1 MYFIEKNVNIQ
12 TKLRI
17 KDEKMVNSL
26 KRIDAHL
33 SNLGYCSRK
42 EAKKFLRIFEVCVKD
57 ERVFDPSIKAYH
69 DHITIDN
76 EKLDPEKITIL
87 LNKPDGY
94 ICSHNDAGMLI
105 YSLIPDRWNRRNP
118 KISTIGR
125 LDVDTTG
132 AIILTD
138 DGDLNHKLSSPKSD
152 VSKIYEATLAQELRG
167 DEKEIFA
174 SGELMLNG
182 EKKPLLPANLEI
194 ITPTLVRLEICEG
207 KYHQVKR
214 MFGAVGNRVTKLH
227 RVRFDKFD
235 VEDLKE
241 GEYKFIEL

>member
-1 MYFIEKNVNIQ
+1 MQ
-12 TKLRI
+12 
-17 KDEKMVNSL
+17 NSY

-33 SNLGYCSRK
+33 SSLGYCTRS
-42 EAKKFLRIFEVCVKD
+42 EAKKFLRIFELTVNDK
-57 ERVFDPSIKAYH
+57 RVFDTSIKAYH
-69 DHITIDN
+69 NDIKVNN
-76 EKLDPEKITIL
+76 EVLDPEIITIL
-87 LNKPDGY
+87 LNKPSGF
-94 ICSHNDAGMLI
+94 ICSHNDAGSLI
-105 YSLIPDRWNRRNP
+105 YALIPSRWNRRNP

-138 DGDLNHKLSSPKSD
+138 DGALNHKLSSPKSD
-152 VSKIYEATLAQELRG
+152 VSKIYEATLAVPLNG

-182 EKKPLLPANLEI
+182 EKKPLLPAKLEI
-194 ITPTLVRLEICEG
+194 LSPTHVRLEICEG

-214 MFGAVGNRVTKLH
+214 MFASVENRVLSLH
-227 RVRFDKFD
+227 RVSFGGFS

>member
-1 MYFIEKNVNIQ
+1 MQ
-12 TKLRI
+12 
-17 KDEKMVNSL
+17 NSY

-33 SNLGYCSRK
+33 SSLGYCSRS
-42 EAKKFLRIFEVCVKD
+42 EAKKFLRIYELYVK
-57 ERVFDPSIKAYH
+57 EIRVFDPSIKAYH
-69 DHITIDN
+69 NDIKVNN
-76 EKLDPEKITIL
+76 EALDPETITIL
-87 LNKPDGY
+87 LNKPSGF
-94 ICSHNDAGMLI
+94 ICSHNDAGSLI
-105 YSLIPDRWNRRNP
+105 YALIPQRWNRRNP

-138 DGDLNHKLSSPKSD
+138 DGALNHKLSSPKSD
-152 VSKIYEATLAQELRG
+152 VSKIYEATLAVPLKG

-174 SGELMLNG
+174 SGKVMLNG
-182 EKKPLLPANLEI
+182 EKKPLLPAKLEI
-194 ITPTLVRLEICEG
+194 LSPTHVRLEICEG

-214 MFGAVGNRVTKLH
+214 MFAAVGNRVLSLH
-227 RVRFDKFD
+227 RVSFAEFS

>member
-1 MYFIEKNVNIQ
+1 MG
-12 TKLRI
+12 
-17 KDEKMVNSL
+17 NSY

-33 SNLGYCSRK
+33 SSLGYCTRS
-42 EAKKFLRIFEVCVKD
+42 ETKKFLRIYEFYVKE
-57 ERVFDPSIKAYH
+57 ERIFDPSIKAYH
-69 DHITIDN
+69 NDITVN
-76 EKLDPEKITIL
+76 KEALDPETITIL
-87 LNKPDGY
+87 LNKPSGF
-94 ICSHNDAGMLI
+94 ICSHNDAGSLI
-105 YSLIPDRWNRRNP
+105 YTLIPQRWNRRNP

-138 DGDLNHKLSSPKSD
+138 DGALNHKLSSPKSD
-152 VSKIYEATLAQELRG
+152 VSKVYEATLAVPLKG

-182 EKKPLLPANLEI
+182 EKKPLLPAKLEVLGE
-194 ITPTLVRLEICEG
+194 THVRLEICEG

-214 MFGAVGNRVTKLH
+214 MFAAVGNRVLTLH
-227 RVRFDKFD
+227 RVSFGGFT

-241 GEYKFIEL
+241 GSYKFIER